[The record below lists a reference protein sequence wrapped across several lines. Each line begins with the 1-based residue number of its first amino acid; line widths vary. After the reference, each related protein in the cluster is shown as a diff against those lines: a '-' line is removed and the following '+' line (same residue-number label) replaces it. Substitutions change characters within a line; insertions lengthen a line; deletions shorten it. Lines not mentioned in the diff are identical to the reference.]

1 MLVPDIRKEP
11 AKRVESMSLSEILP
25 PLFVGSIFLALV
37 IYLGFEYVRVK
48 FA

>member
-1 MLVPDIRKEP
+1 MLVPDIREEL
-11 AKRVESMSLSEILP
+11 AKRVESMSLTETIP
-25 PLFVGSIFLALV
+25 PLFVGSIFLVLV

>member
-1 MLVPDIRKEP
+1 MLVPDIREEP
-11 AKRVESMSLSEILP
+11 AKRVESMSLSEALP
-25 PLFVGSIFLALV
+25 PLFVGSTFLVLV